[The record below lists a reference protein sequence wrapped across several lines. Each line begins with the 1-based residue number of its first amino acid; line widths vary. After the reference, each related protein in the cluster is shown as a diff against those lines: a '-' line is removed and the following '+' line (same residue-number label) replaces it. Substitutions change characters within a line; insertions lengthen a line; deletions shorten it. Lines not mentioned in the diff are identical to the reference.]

1 MVTSAAPWKCPENG
15 RGAEGRGEAAAGAL
29 LPEGQWASWA
39 VGQEIGEA
47 LAMCPLAAHSSAG
60 PSPIAGA
67 PRWCSLL
74 PPTPH
79 AGADSYSTCLL
90 KFSTPQPRLPI
101 PQPLSIP
108 PPEKYFWQV
117 VILKQKGCLMCHC
130 RERLRPVDE
139 KNKYKA
145 DLIRIKPR
153 QSETYTN
160 LRSILVICHSRSVC
174 PIYRLP
180 SER

>member
-1 MVTSAAPWKCPENG
+1 MSREWPWGRRAWRSSGRCP
-15 RGAEGRGEAAAGAL
+15 AAG
-29 LPEGQWASWA
+29 GT
-39 VGQEIGEA
+39 VGELGCGEA

-67 PRWCSLL
+67 PRWFSLL

>member
-1 MVTSAAPWKCPENG
+1 MSREWPWGRRAWRSSGWCPAARRDSG
-15 RGAEGRGEAAAGAL
+15 RAGLWGRWLAKLWQCAHLPPIPQPGRAL
-29 LPEGQWASWA
+29 LP
-39 VGQEIGEA
+39 V
-47 LAMCPLAAHSSAG
+47 
-60 PSPIAGA
+60 
-67 PRWCSLL
+67 
-74 PPTPH
+74 PH
-79 AGADSYSTCLL
+79 AGFPCCPPPHMLELIPIQRALL